1 MNKIHITKNKWNKVF
16 LPYKLVDVSLHAE
29 WYMNRMFRIQKWL
42 KYVWLERTKKMELIV
57 KLEELCNVNILRELY
72 EHIDRGKTSDK
83 KWQQR
88 LLIIRSNFVN
98 NNHHQLMKWNFSS
111 KGNKR
116 MKKMIINKASL
127 LIVSN
132 LSLLVCVWN
141 VWIW

>member
-1 MNKIHITKNKWNKVF
+1 MNKIHITKNKWNSF
-16 LPYKLVDVSLHAE
+16 LLYKLVDVSLHAE

-98 NNHHQLMKWNFSS
+98 NNHHQLMKWNFLS
-111 KGNKR
+111 KGIKSENHDNQYTIYVYTILAGVVG
-116 MKKMIINKASL
+116 M
-127 LIVSN
+127 
-132 LSLLVCVWN
+132 
-141 VWIW
+141 